1 MYSWQQKQWQHIM
14 QQHAQSPNSK
24 LPHALLLRGRAGTGK
39 YDFALTIS
47 KAILCQQASELLQ
60 ACGNCPSCAWFAEG
74 THPDFMLIGPDDADN
89 ADDGSIDT
97 PKKKTAK
104 KSQIPVAKIRKLIDD
119 LSLSSHQANGYR
131 VIVISP
137 ADMLNGAAAN
147 ALLKMLEEPPAN
159 TLFLLVTS
167 QPQRLLATITSRCQA
182 VDMPLPSKAEAL
194 AWLNSQQAI
203 QQVSHAENVLD
214 LAGGAPLLALQIAEE
229 GEVSSGMLKNLA
241 LGAKLD
247 PFVCAPLF
255 LGLGMPRA
263 IETLQKWVFDLQCY
277 QLAQALRYHTQQAN
291 ALQALAKSV
300 NLRLLLSFQN
310 KLLEAKK
317 TANHPLSNE
326 AQLEN
331 ILLQYTQL
339 FKIS

>member
-14 QQHAQSPNSK
+14 QQQAK
-24 LPHALLLRGRAGTGK
+24 MPHALLLRGRAGTGK
-39 YDFALTIS
+39 YNFALTIS
-47 KAILCQQASELLQ
+47 KAILCQQASELQQ

-74 THPDFMLIGPDDADN
+74 THPDFMLIDPEDADN
-89 ADDGSIDT
+89 TDDEA

-104 KSQIPVAKIRKLIDD
+104 KSQISVAKIRKLIDD

-182 VDMPLPSKAEAL
+182 IDMPLPSETDAL
-194 AWLNSQQAI
+194 NWLASQQ
-203 QQVSHAENVLD
+203 VNNAENVLD

-229 GEVSSGMLKNLA
+229 GEVAFQLTKNLA

-247 PFVCAPLF
+247 PFACAPLF
-255 LGLGMPRA
+255 LALGMERA
-263 IETLQKWVFDLQCY
+263 LETLQKWVFDLQCY
-277 QLAQALRYHTQQAN
+277 QLAQALRYHAQQAN